1 LSFEVTTTR
10 KRRLP
15 SIAQKAYS
23 GSSDFWV
30 PDKPNGMIVTSTPS
44 SENAVYL
51 GGTQTTVSEGH
62 QVSRLRKSG
71 LTDIGGPFESTRSY
85 CLAKG
90 SRLSVRDEWK
100 QTFGSGKLVASFSGF
115 MIPRM
120 QVTSPDSAGR
130 RYPFFPASAR
140 SSNDS
145 LDEYGTT
152 AIARCKPTNPPVD
165 AAQAIGE
172 LYREGLPHLIGSQ
185 SWKARNGIARDA
197 SSDYLNVQFGWR
209 PLLSEVTD
217 FANTVTKLDTVLA
230 QYERDSGKVVR
241 RRYEFPIETSS
252 NSWIEN
258 DNPVLSALAWPG
270 NLFQPSTGGAS
281 TVRVNEEIVKRRW
294 FSGAFTYYLPS
305 GYDSRTKIGKL
316 ALLADRLGLN
326 LTPDTLWELSPWSW
340 AVDWFSNTGDVISNV
355 SDFATGGLVMHYGYI
370 MEHTTVSRT
379 YYQERSGFLIKGAPV
394 PAGPLTLVTETK
406 VRRQANPFGFGVTW
420 EGLSAFQASILA
432 ALGISRRR

>member
-1 LSFEVTTTR
+1 
-10 KRRLP
+10 
-15 SIAQKAYS
+15 
-23 GSSDFWV
+23 
-30 PDKPNGMIVTSTPS
+30 
-44 SENAVYL
+44 
-51 GGTQTTVSEGH
+51 
-62 QVSRLRKSG
+62 
-71 LTDIGGPFESTRSY
+71 
-85 CLAKG
+85 LAKG

-100 QTFGSGKLVASFSGF
+100 QTFGSGKLVASYSGF

-209 PLLSEVTD
+209 PLLSEVSD

-379 YYQERSGFLIKGAPV
+379 YYQERSGFLVKGLPV